1 MTRTP
6 TLRTVFCAGA
16 SAVLL
21 FATAFAQV
29 RDTRPPTP
37 PPPPQQQARDVAK
50 PVAGKA
56 ALSGTVITDEQT
68 PQPIKRAQI
77 TLVNTDGSVTRTT
90 FTNDAGK
97 FTVAGLPAGRYTLAA
112 SKPPYLRTNYGAKR
126 YDRPGTPITLKE
138 AEQMP
143 DLTLRMTRGAVLS
156 GTITDENGAP
166 ASGVTVRALQL
177 RVQNGE
183 RTFVTVAASGS
194 TFETTDDRGMYR
206 FFGLPPGDYTVNAQ
220 PRLNSGEIK
229 AMTEAEIRAVMQAL
243 AQQTAQTPG
252 TGAPAQAPPQ
262 QRDVEATTVAYAGVF
277 YPGAT
282 VASSASTVTIAA
294 GEERRGVDFPLK
306 LVRTARVEGIVV
318 PPPGV
323 APQAV
328 QIMMMPAST
337 TGGVAAAGA
346 AIEIMAMNRVV
357 PGPDGKFQITG
368 VAPGD
373 YTISARVNGIPPGAP
388 PPPPPPPPPP
398 GGGQAAVVGFTRT
411 VMATAGGGE
420 AMTMDFI
427 GPAMG
432 GGGPVFWGQADV
444 SVDGSPISGI
454 SISMQPGMTLAG
466 KVQFKGTRLVQDGDL
481 SRIRLT
487 LAPAPSA
494 AGSAAVRLNMGGL
507 PTAIVESNGQFK
519 FTGVTPGRYR
529 VTGIAPVPMGSPPG
543 LSWTM
548 QSAVANGRDLLDFPL
563 EVGPT
568 GETGEIVVTFADA
581 VQEVNGT
588 LQDATGRPAPDYT
601 IIVFAADNRFW
612 TTPTRRVRS
621 TRPGTDGKFT
631 VATLPPGE
639 YRMAAV
645 VDASP
650 TDITDPLFLEQLV
663 AASVRITL
671 AEGEKKTQDLRIS
684 GGL

>member
-1 MTRTP
+1 MNSTT
-6 TLRTVFCAGA
+6 TVKAMFCAGV
-16 SAVLL
+16 SAMFLS
-21 FATAFAQV
+21 ATAFAQV

-37 PPPPQQQARDVAK
+37 PPAPQQQARDVAK
-50 PVAGKA
+50 PDTGKA
-56 ALSGTVITDEQT
+56 ALLGTVVTDEQT

-77 TLVNTDGSVTRTT
+77 TVSNTDLTVTRTT
-90 FTNDAGK
+90 FTNDAGR
-97 FTVAGLPAGRYTLAA
+97 FTITGLPAGRYTLAA

-126 YDRPGTPITLKE
+126 YDRLGTPITLKE

-143 DLTLRMTRGAVLS
+143 NLTLRMTRGAVLS

-183 RTFVTVAASGS
+183 RTYVSVAASGS

-220 PRLNSGEIK
+220 PRLSSGEIK
-229 AMTEAEIRAVMQAL
+229 AMTESEIRAVMQAL
-243 AQQTAQTPG
+243 AQQNAQTPG
-252 TGAPAQAPPQ
+252 TGAAPQAPQ
-262 QRDVEATTVAYAGVF
+262 QRDAEATTVAYAGVF

-282 VASSASTVTIAA
+282 TATSASTVTIAA
-294 GEERRGVDFPLK
+294 GEERRGVDFPLR
-306 LVRTARVEGIVV
+306 LVRTARVEGIIV

-328 QIMMMPAST
+328 QIMMMPAT
-337 TGGVAAAGA
+337 TSGGAAASTA

-357 PGPDGKFQITG
+357 PGPDGKFQFTG

-398 GGGQAAVVGFTRT
+398 GGGQGQVVGFTRT
-411 VMATAGGGE
+411 VMATGGAGE

-444 SVDGSPISGI
+444 SVDGNPISGI
-454 SISMQPGMTLAG
+454 SISMQPGMTIAG

-494 AGSAAVRLNMGGL
+494 AGTAARLNMGGL
-507 PTAIVESNGQFK
+507 PGAVVEANGQFR

-529 VTGIAPVPMGSPPG
+529 VIGFAPVPMGSAPG

-563 EVGPT
+563 EIGPT

-588 LQDATGRPAPDYT
+588 LQDPAGRPAPEHT

-631 VATLPPGE
+631 VTGLPPGE

-645 VDASP
+645 VDVSP
-650 TDITDPLFLEQLV
+650 TEITDPLFLEQLV
-663 AASVRITL
+663 AGSVKITL
-671 AEGEKKTQDLRIS
+671 AEGEKKTQDLKIS